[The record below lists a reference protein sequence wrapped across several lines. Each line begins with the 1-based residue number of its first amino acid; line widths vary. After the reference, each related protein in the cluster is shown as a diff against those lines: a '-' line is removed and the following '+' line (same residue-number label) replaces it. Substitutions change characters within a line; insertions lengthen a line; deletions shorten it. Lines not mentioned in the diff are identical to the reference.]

1 MVWFENGPKQIIENE
16 ILTSNEKIQNIGQTI
31 KILENDFVW
40 FDVSAPSET
49 APGKNVSENSGV
61 LLDREPLVLQVEEGL
76 NPEIVR
82 KKEDTL
88 RQEKQKLGQ
97 SIEKFIIRI

>member
-88 RQEKQKLGQ
+88 RQEKQKMGQ

>member
-16 ILTSNEKIQNIGQTI
+16 IFTSNEKIQNIGQTI

-40 FDVSAPSET
+40 FAVSASSET

-88 RQEKQKLGQ
+88 RQEKQKMGQ
-97 SIEKFIIRI
+97 SIEKFILRI

>member
-16 ILTSNEKIQNIGQTI
+16 ILTSNEKNQNIGQTI

>member
-40 FDVSAPSET
+40 FAVSASSET

-88 RQEKQKLGQ
+88 RQEKQKMGQ
-97 SIEKFIIRI
+97 SIEKFILRI

>member
-1 MVWFENGPKQIIENE
+1 MVWFENGFKQIIENE
-16 ILTSNEKIQNIGQTI
+16 IFTSDEKIQNIGQTI

>member
-1 MVWFENGPKQIIENE
+1 MVWFENGHKQIIENE
-16 ILTSNEKIQNIGQTI
+16 IFTSDEKTQNIGQTI
-31 KILENDFVW
+31 RILENDFVW